1 MSNANAAKASN
12 AANWVLG
19 KRFFHWALALAVLAA
34 LLAPKP
40 EDGEGLLH
48 IIAGT
53 SALALVIA
61 RVVWRL
67 FGDVRPYV
75 KDAWRLHLPN
85 LSKGARGFAPLLMQS
100 ARLGGFVFLALIP
113 IAVALALGGIL
124 QGEDSPLLEAHEA
137 AGTTIMVLAIAHA
150 VGVVLFTLIM
160 KYDLFGITLFGGA
173 KSFIEGGARG
183 AWGLTIGAA
192 LGLAMLAYVWGPFD
206 LASKAASLSEQEAG
220 GLGEY
225 RDD

>member
-1 MSNANAAKASN
+1 
-12 AANWVLG
+12 
-19 KRFFHWALALAVLAA
+19 
-34 LLAPKP
+34 
-40 EDGEGLLH
+40 
-48 IIAGT
+48 
-53 SALALVIA
+53 
-61 RVVWRL
+61 
-67 FGDVRPYV
+67 
-75 KDAWRLHLPN
+75 
-85 LSKGARGFAPLLMQS
+85 
-100 ARLGGFVFLALIP
+100 
-113 IAVALALGGIL
+113 
-124 QGEDSPLLEAHEA
+124 
-137 AGTTIMVLAIAHA
+137 MVLAIAHA

-192 LGLAMLAYVWGPFD
+192 LGLATLAYVWGPFD